1 MVSLQSLNFATEAAT
16 DNKQMARHGC
26 VPNILLTKKALGQI
40 WPMGHSLPI
49 HGLEYRGYPIQKDPF
64 SDLL

>member
-26 VPNILLTKKALGQI
+26 VPNIFTYKKGPGPDLTHGPQFANPWSRVQG
-40 WPMGHSLPI
+40 LPV
-49 HGLEYRGYPIQKDPF
+49 L
-64 SDLL
+64 